1 MLEPDS
7 TTAENVPLL
16 SSEAPT
22 PNYEGVDDDSEE
34 HGNAGEH
41 QLGGV
46 ESHGENSAEVTKS
59 AGPTVTCRVCQAII
73 PIDGKTRQHVVKC
86 EQCNEATPIK
96 AAPPGKKYVRCPCNC
111 LLLCKASS
119 NRIACPRA
127 NCKRVITLGSSPIGT
142 AVRSK
147 ILFVAYGNI
156 ERCFFS
162 SSVGARFARSRATV
176 FVILSIVSLLFGIG
190 LTLGTLHVASSSPI
204 LYILWVVV
212 YVISALLFLRFLYY
226 FTLKTSQILGPL

>member
-73 PIDGKTRQHVVKC
+73 PIDGK
-86 EQCNEATPIK
+86 
-96 AAPPGKKYVRCPCNC
+96 
-111 LLLCKASS
+111 
-119 NRIACPRA
+119 
-127 NCKRVITLGSSPIGT
+127 
-142 AVRSK
+142 
-147 ILFVAYGNI
+147 
-156 ERCFFS
+156 
-162 SSVGARFARSRATV
+162 
-176 FVILSIVSLLFGIG
+176 VSLLLSSLLV
-190 LTLGTLHVASSSPI
+190 LTFSFVAC
-204 LYILWVVV
+204 YK
-212 YVISALLFLRFLYY
+212 
-226 FTLKTSQILGPL
+226 TLKLNCMF